1 MPNNLV
7 VHRRDQRDRRKR
19 RRRCTERV
27 YQPRHPDR
35 VIEGTGVSRAY
46 ARMVLRGF
54 GPDRIVE
61 AHVRSVESA
70 AVVGE
75 GFNFRSSP

>member
-1 MPNNLV
+1 
-7 VHRRDQRDRRKR
+7 
-19 RRRCTERV
+19 
-27 YQPRHPDR
+27 
-35 VIEGTGVSRAY
+35 VSRAY

-61 AHVRSVESA
+61 AHVGSVESA

-75 GFNFRSSP
+75 GFNFRSRP